1 LIFDVECLVDT
12 RGEVNGGL
20 MDDGG
25 GIDSEDR
32 VDRLDIVVDADDSR
46 DRPILTWISF
56 SIGRFRFRDGVVGG

>member
-1 LIFDVECLVDT
+1 M
-12 RGEVNGGL
+12 NGGL

-46 DRPILTWISF
+46 DRPVLTWISF
-56 SIGRFRFRDGVVGG
+56 SIGRFRFRDGVGGG